1 MDNTNFLEILE
12 IYILKKFT
20 IDEVISLNDF
30 FFKSEDIF
38 QALEYKKEEFLY
50 NLFLIFSKYG
60 NVKICSE
67 IMISLKKSGNFLEK
81 CHSHLLRISNRQFSK
96 EVLNDSNIGLSLIEK
111 IDNSK
116 IILGNINQLDFTTVK
131 YRNQD
136 FDVETLDIIGL
147 YDFYEKIKK
156 TRSDLKNLTYSKN
169 YSLNNIVKFFEF
181 YDKNQVEN
189 NQINPTEVFG
199 QEIIQKNLLDFVDN
213 FNGNSASFA
222 IKKAVNTSKKSS
234 VTNEGLLKFLSDLDI
249 KVNPQIFV
257 KNPFY
262 KYKVYKGLLCFGKI
276 KVREIM
282 KLEGIS
288 SETLKIDDENI
299 VEILFVLCMIFKNV
313 SSNQFDDLIQLIKT
327 TPLHTPLPNIINST
341 ITRILKKTSTFT
353 FSQFL
358 FINSCFSE
366 NKLQFTKEFL
376 DLYTTEELEF
386 LFSK

>member
-1 MDNTNFLEILE
+1 VDNTNFLEILE

-67 IMISLKKSGNFLEK
+67 IMMSLKKSGNFLEK

-96 EVLNDSNIGLSLIEK
+96 EVLNDANIGLSLIEK